1 MTRVITDPQSKR
13 VRGALSALGWSF
25 IVRGVL
31 AIAFGLLTW
40 ILPAISLMG
49 LIVLFG
55 VYAMVEGIL
64 AFGAALRKSDRD
76 TRAWGTLVLQGLA
89 GTLAGAAAILV
100 PGITALV
107 LLAIIAIR
115 AVVMG
120 ILQGIAAIRLR
131 EEVAG
136 EWLLGLGGLVSAT
149 VGIAMLVYPGAG
161 ALALVL
167 WIGSYSAVFGLLLI
181 GVGLRI
187 RSRLRHSPDRS
198 GDAGVGGTAQHAL
211 SR

>member
-1 MTRVITDPQSKR
+1 MTTTVFTEPQMR
-13 VRGALSALGWSF
+13 VRGALSALWWSF
-25 IVRGVL
+25 VVRGVL

-40 ILPAISLMG
+40 ILPAMSLMG

-76 TRAWGTLVLQGLA
+76 RHTWWSLALQGLA

-107 LLAIIAIR
+107 LLAIIAAR

-120 ILQGIAAIRLR
+120 ILQVVAAIRLR
-131 EEVAG
+131 DEIAG
-136 EWLLGLGGLVSAT
+136 GWLLALGGVMSAV
-149 VGIAMLVYPGAG
+149 VGILMILFPGAG

-167 WIGSYSAVFGLLLI
+167 WIGSYSALFGLLLI
-181 GVGLRI
+181 AVGLRI
-187 RSRLRHSPDRS
+187 RSRLKHSHDRPD
-198 GDAGVGGTAQHAL
+198 GAAVGGAPQQVL